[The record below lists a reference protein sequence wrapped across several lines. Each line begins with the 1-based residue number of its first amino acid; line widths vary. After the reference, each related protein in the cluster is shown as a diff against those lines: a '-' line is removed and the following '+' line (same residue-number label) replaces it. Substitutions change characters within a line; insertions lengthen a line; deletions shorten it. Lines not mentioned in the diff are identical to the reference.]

1 MTEIV
6 IASVQGNLTG
16 RVILDNMTLDAF
28 RDKITIIIDPLTIRL
43 YRFGLS
49 PNQLSMGSLIS
60 AVVAGLS
67 FYLNILPLAIIAT
80 ASNALF
86 DALDG
91 GLARI
96 ADSACRRGDLVDHV
110 IDRYSDIFIIGGIFF
125 GGYVSWQIG
134 VIALVGVLMTSYLGT
149 QAQALGIGRNYGG
162 ILGRADRLV
171 IIFIV
176 GTLNIIYP
184 LNIIW
189 FPLLGWM
196 MIAFAVIS
204 NFTALQR
211 FYYALRELN
220 GKP

>member
-1 MTEIV
+1 VTEIV

-16 RVILDNMTLDAF
+16 RVTLDNMTLDAF
-28 RDKITIIIDPLTIRL
+28 RDKITTIIDPLTIRL
-43 YRFGLS
+43 YKFGLS
-49 PNQLSMGSLIS
+49 PNQLSIGSLIS
-60 AVVAGLS
+60 AVVAGLA
-67 FYLNILPLAIIAT
+67 FYLNILPLAVIAT

-96 ADSACRRGDLVDHV
+96 TDSACRRGDLVDHV

-171 IIFIV
+171 IIFII

>member
-1 MTEIV
+1 
-6 IASVQGNLTG
+6 
-16 RVILDNMTLDAF
+16 MTLDAF
-28 RDKITIIIDPLTIRL
+28 RDKITVIINPLTIRL
-43 YRFGLS
+43 YKFGLS

-67 FYLNILPLAIIAT
+67 FYLNILPLAVIAT

-91 GLARI
+91 SLARI
-96 ADSACRRGDLVDHV
+96 SDSASRRGDLIDHV
-110 IDRYSDIFIIGGIFF
+110 VDRYSDIFIIAGIFF

-176 GTLNIIYP
+176 GALNIIYP
-184 LNIIW
+184 SNIIW

-196 MIAFAVIS
+196 MITFAVIS
-204 NFTALQR
+204 HFTALQR
-211 FYYALRELN
+211 FYHALRELN

>member
-1 MTEIV
+1 VTEIV

-16 RVILDNMTLDAF
+16 RVTLDNMTLDAF

-43 YRFGLS
+43 YKFGLS

-67 FYLNILPLAIIAT
+67 FYLNILPLAVIAT

-196 MIAFAVIS
+196 MIVFAVIS

>member
-6 IASVQGNLTG
+6 IAFVLGNLTG
-16 RVILDNMTLDAF
+16 RLTIDKMTLDAF
-28 RDKITIIIDPLTIRL
+28 RDKIATIIDPLTIRL
-43 YRFGLS
+43 YKFGLS
-49 PNQLSMGSLIS
+49 PNQLSVGSLIS

-67 FYLNILPLAIIAT
+67 FYLNIVALAVIAI
-80 ASNALF
+80 ASNALL

-96 ADSACRRGDLVDHV
+96 ADSAGRRGDLVDHV
-110 IDRYSDIFIIGGIFF
+110 IDRYSDIFIVGGIFF

-176 GTLNIIYP
+176 GTLNVIYP
-184 LNIIW
+184 FTIIW

-196 MIAFAVIS
+196 MIGFAVIS

-211 FYYALRELN
+211 FYYTLRELN